1 MRRAIGIAGDLAE
14 LAALAAF
21 LLMIGLAARAFGA

>member
-1 MRRAIGIAGDLAE
+1 MKKARIRLVAV

-21 LLMIGLAARAFGA
+21 LLSGGAGLGIK